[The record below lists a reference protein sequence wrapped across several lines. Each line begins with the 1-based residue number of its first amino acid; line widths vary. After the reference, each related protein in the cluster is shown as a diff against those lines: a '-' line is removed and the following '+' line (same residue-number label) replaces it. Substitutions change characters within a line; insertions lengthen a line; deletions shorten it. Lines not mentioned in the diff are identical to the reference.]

1 MKNSEQKLKVLF
13 IITKSNW
20 GGAQKYVYELAT
32 NIDKKYFVPIV
43 ALGGNG
49 LLAEKLRDAHIQV
62 INLPS
67 LERDINPFRDF
78 SAFRD
83 LIRTM
88 RNEHPDAVHLNSSK
102 IGSLGSIAARI
113 AGIPRIIFT
122 AHGWAFNEDRPII
135 ARLFIKLAAFMTI
148 ALSDITI
155 AVSDAVAKKAPA
167 WGMRKKVI
175 VIHLPISKEKTILE
189 KRSAR
194 EHFLAKNS
202 KLHDDSRAWVGIVA
216 ELHKNKGISYAIE
229 AMHDSDI
236 QKKVVL
242 IIVGS
247 GQEYTAL
254 ENQIR
259 ASDLDAS
266 VILSGFEP
274 DAARYMPAFDMFLLP
289 SITEAFGY
297 VLLEAGFAVLP
308 VVASRVGGIPEIIEN
323 EKTGLLVSPRSSD
336 TIRNAM
342 QRIVDSPS
350 LATRLAVALHAK
362 VLGEFSTDSVV
373 AQTAELYKK

>member
-1 MKNSEQKLKVLF
+1 MLYL
-13 IITKSNW
+13 ITKSNW
-20 GGAQKYVYELAT
+20 GGAQKYVYDLAT
-32 NIDKKYFVPIV
+32 NIDKKYFVPVV
-43 ALGGNG
+43 ALGGDG
-49 LLAEKLRDAHIQV
+49 LLAEKLRGADIPV

-83 LIRTM
+83 LLRVM
-88 RNEHPDAVHLNSSK
+88 KEEHPDAVHLNSSK
-102 IGSLGSIAARI
+102 IGILGSIAARI
-113 AGIPRIIFT
+113 AGVPHIIFT

-148 ALSDITI
+148 ALSDLTI
-155 AVSDAVAKKAPA
+155 AVSNAVAKKAPA
-167 WGMRKKVI
+167 WGMRKKI
-175 VIHLPISKEKTILE
+175 IIMHLPISKGKTLLE

-202 KLHDDSRAWVGIVA
+202 GLREDSRAWVGIVA

-236 QKKVVL
+236 QKKAVL

-247 GQEYTAL
+247 GQEHVAL

-259 ASDLDAS
+259 ASDLEGS

-308 VVASRVGGIPEIIEN
+308 VVASKVGGIPEVIES
-323 EKTGLLVSPRSSD
+323 EKSGLLVTPRSSD
-336 TIRNAM
+336 AIRNAI
-342 QRIVDSPS
+342 QRIIDSPS
-350 LATRLAVALHAK
+350 LSTRLAVALHAK
-362 VLGEFSTDSVV
+362 VLGEFSTDTVV
-373 AQTAELYKK
+373 AKTAELYKK